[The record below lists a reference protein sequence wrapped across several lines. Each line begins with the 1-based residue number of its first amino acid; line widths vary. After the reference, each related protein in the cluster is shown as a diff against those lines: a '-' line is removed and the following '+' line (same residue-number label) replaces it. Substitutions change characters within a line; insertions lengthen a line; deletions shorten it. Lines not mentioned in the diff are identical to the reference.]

1 MINTIIQ
8 GDASVVMATLK
19 NSSID
24 CIVTSPPYYQ
34 LRDYGNDQQ
43 IGLEETPELYIEN
56 LMKVF
61 SQAKRILKPSG
72 TLFVVISDTYSGY
85 KNGVTDGKQS
95 NAMRFDNAAIKKRPK
110 LPRKSL
116 MGIPERFIIAML
128 KNGWIYRNEIIWH
141 KPNVI
146 PSSAK
151 DRFTC
156 NFEKIY
162 FFVKKRYYYF
172 NQQYEPMVTKDV
184 SPVRGSNGAIGTEKN
199 SGRRSGSGTQ
209 SDDYKVPNNLM
220 RNMRTIWTISNTRNK
235 YDHYAMF
242 SSRIVDRLL
251 DAGCPEGG
259 IVLDP
264 FIGGGT
270 VAVVA
275 MAKNMNYIGIDLNK
289 KYIDIANERLSK
301 MKS

>member
-8 GDASVVMATLK
+8 GNASDVMSTIG
-19 NSSID
+19 NNSID
-24 CIVTSPPYYQ
+24 CIITSPPYYQ
-34 LRDYGNDQQ
+34 LRDYGDDQQ
-43 IGLEETPELYIEN
+43 IGLEATPDLYIEN

-61 SQAKRILKPSG
+61 NQAKRILKQSG

-85 KNGVTDGKQS
+85 KDGVTDRRQS
-95 NAMRFDNAAIKKRPK
+95 NDMKNDNAGIKKRPI

-116 MGIPERFIIAML
+116 MGIPERFILAML
-128 KNGWIYRNEIIWH
+128 STGWIYRNEIIWH

-162 FFVKKRYYYF
+162 FFVKKRFYYF
-172 NQQYEPMVTKDV
+172 NQQYEPMVTSDV
-184 SPVRGSNGAIGTEKN
+184 SPVRGSKGAIGSQKN

-209 SDDYKVPNNLM
+209 SDDYKVPGDLM
-220 RNMRTIWTISNTRNK
+220 RNMRTIWKISNTRNQ

-242 SSRIVDRLL
+242 SPKIVDRLL
-251 DAGCPEGG
+251 DAGCPIGG

-264 FIGGGT
+264 FMGGGT

-275 MAKNMNYIGIDLNK
+275 MAKKMNYIGIDLNK
-289 KYIDIANERLSK
+289 KYIDIANERISK
-301 MKS
+301 VKS